1 MKITLGNLV
10 DQLTIANIRIWMA
23 ENIKRDPQ
31 STDEE
36 VAAAA
41 RITNTTN
48 QLRNDLIQS
57 IDEGL
62 NEIAAGEKQ
71 KLYRQ
76 GAVKMHGKRS

>member
-1 MKITLGNLV
+1 MKITLGNLI

-23 ENIKRDPQ
+23 EDIKRDPG
-31 STDEE
+31 STDAQ

-48 QLRNDLIQS
+48 GLRNLLIQE

-62 NEIAAGEKQ
+62 NEIAEGKKQ
-71 KLYRQ
+71 QLFKQGSSKL
-76 GAVKMHGKRS
+76 HKRAQ

>member
-1 MKITLGNLV
+1 MKITIGNLI

-23 ENIKRDPQ
+23 EDVKRDSN
-31 STDEE
+31 STDAQ

-48 QLRNDLIQS
+48 SLRNLLIQE

-62 NEIAAGEKQ
+62 NEIAKGEQQ
-71 KLYRQ
+71 KLFKQ
-76 GAVKMHGKRS
+76 GSTKLYKRS

>member
-1 MKITLGNLV
+1 MKVTLGNLI

-23 ENIKRDPQ
+23 EDVKRD
-31 STDEE
+31 SNATDAQ

-48 QLRNDLIQS
+48 SLRNLLIQE

-62 NEIAAGEKQ
+62 NEMAEGKKQ
-71 KLYRQ
+71 QLFKQGSSKLYKK
-76 GAVKMHGKRS
+76 G

>member
-1 MKITLGNLV
+1 MKVTLGNLI
-10 DQLTIANIRIWMA
+10 DQLTIANVRIWMA
-23 ENIKRDPQ
+23 ENIKRDSK
-31 STDEE
+31 STDAQ

-48 QLRNDLIQS
+48 QLRNDLIQA

-62 NEIAAGEKQ
+62 NEMAEGKTQ

-76 GAVKMHGKRS
+76 GSVKLHGQS